1 MKLSNNQSV
10 GLVGFIVFAV
20 MSGIIFI
27 GVIGEISKE
36 KPIKTE
42 RIWGTVVSVNGNYSQ
57 NKDPLDCHLVTKFEN
72 ENRTITASY
81 RVSYDSYGPTNNYE
95 YNKCWRSLLLKS
107 GDPVSAIKST
117 WADDDITYELDP

>member
-1 MKLSNNQSV
+1 MKTRLISIV
-10 GLVGFIVFAV
+10 AGIVLFIAFVVWLNA
-20 MSGIIFI
+20 
-27 GVIGEISKE
+27 KL

-42 RIWGTVVSVNGNYSQ
+42 RIWVTVVSVNGNYSQ

-72 ENRTITASY
+72 ENRTIAASY